1 MTIDL
6 YLDVPYFERHKAR
19 DMGAAWCP
27 KARMWYTNKTRFRS
41 AAFKRW
47 RDRRAWRRVKVYPDE
62 TPEGIAAAKAH
73 GCLWDKNAKSWFVE
87 VTGDDS
93 LTTWLRAHN
102 APPPVYEIN
111 VGFEEREE
119 AKRLGARWNPERKC
133 WVLRTRGQLC
143 KWAAKRLKEAPVAGV

>member
-93 LTTWLRAHN
+93 TWLRA
-102 APPPVYEIN
+102 P
-111 VGFEEREE
+111 
-119 AKRLGARWNPERKC
+119 GAFG
-133 WVLRTRGQLC
+133 TRGLGLWPGLECAVRRFVPINRASRAMKRGLC
-143 KWAAKRLKEAPVAGV
+143 PPQTVG